1 MLAGLHAYFFL
12 AVALRARKGDVGCFV
27 TSAEWLDVGYGA
39 FVRWLLLER
48 LGLRSLH
55 LLRAT
60 EVPFQD
66 AMTTALITCF
76 ATGPTTV
83 PVRLQIVE
91 RLRGFSGLSGNG
103 RIEIPQDL
111 ARAARWS
118 RVIAGDRDGNDATD
132 LAPLGVVARVH
143 RGIATGANDFFV
155 LRSED
160 ACTRGLQNYCR
171 PCVTSAKEVIGA
183 GGRLHRSSVSK
194 MLLCIPPGLQW
205 EDMPREL
212 QDYIR
217 IGERDGISVRYL
229 CRTRQPWWSVGAPKA
244 APIVMTYMGRRPP
257 VFARNP
263 DGLLLLNVAH
273 GIHLRQ
279 PWPERALDNFVD
291 LLNRESARF
300 RGYGRV
306 YHGGME
312 KFEPREVES
321 FLVPHQAFFH
331 R

>member
-1 MLAGLHAYFFL
+1 
-12 AVALRARKGDVGCFV
+12 
-27 TSAEWLDVGYGA
+27 
-39 FVRWLLLER
+39 
-48 LGLRSLH
+48 
-55 LLRAT
+55 
-60 EVPFQD
+60 
-66 AMTTALITCF
+66 
-76 ATGPTTV
+76 
-83 PVRLQIVE
+83 
-91 RLRGFSGLSGNG
+91 
-103 RIEIPQDL
+103 
-111 ARAARWS
+111 
-118 RVIAGDRDGNDATD
+118 
-132 LAPLGVVARVH
+132 
-143 RGIATGANDFFV
+143 
-155 LRSED
+155 
-160 ACTRGLQNYCR
+160 
-171 PCVTSAKEVIGA
+171 
-183 GGRLHRSSVSK
+183 
-194 MLLCIPPGLQW
+194 
-205 EDMPREL
+205 MPREL

-321 FLVPHQAFFH
+321 FLVPHQASFH